1 MTSPESSVVA
11 AAPVIALAA
20 GALIVSSAIVPEI
33 VSTPVVSD
41 QISVYEIDK
50 YFNNLINDAIS
61 IFIVTY
67 RIPTLAR

>member
-1 MTSPESSVVA
+1 M
-11 AAPVIALAA
+11 
-20 GALIVSSAIVPEI
+20 VSSADVPVI
-33 VSTPVVSD
+33 PSTPVVSD
-41 QISVYEIDK
+41 QISVYGIDK